1 MIQQRMNTQIK
12 NSVKVLVSKVCIMA
26 LLTGCSAQLR
36 TTTVTGIDGPKMK
49 VAELQ
54 PEQLIDETVQP
65 QPIEEDN
72 IRTVPALDIPV
83 EEPARP
89 MIRPNTESEI
99 LAASK
104 ASSDPGD
111 NIPHS
116 DLAPESNFSK
126 QGEQAAVFSAQ
137 AQEPGREHIS
147 DVGIPSISIE
157 PELPALPN
165 LGKEGGAAEML
176 IEEPQIVAKAEVNSG
191 DDAGTPKSSVEDEPI
206 QMAKVMP
213 QEALDRE
220 ITTEDLEVML
230 SDVFFDYDQFAIRE
244 DAVSLLEANAKIL
257 TEKFAGQ
264 EIIIEGHC
272 DQRGTQSYNI
282 VLGERRAK
290 AVQGFL
296 KDLGIPEENLQI
308 VSFGK
313 EKPFCMEQTEACWQE
328 NRRGHFVVKE

>member
-1 MIQQRMNTQIK
+1 MIQQKMISQIK
-12 NSVKVLVSKVCIMA
+12 NSVKVLVSNVCIMA

-36 TTTVTGIDGPKMK
+36 TTTVTGTDGPKMH

-65 QPIEEDN
+65 QPIQEDN
-72 IRTVPALDIPV
+72 FRTVPALDILV

-89 MIRPNTESEI
+89 VTRPSTESEI
-99 LAASK
+99 FAASK
-104 ASSDPGD
+104 TPSDPGD
-111 NIPHS
+111 NIPQP
-116 DLAPESNFSK
+116 DLVPESNFSK
-126 QGEQAAVFSAQ
+126 QGEQAAVSSGQ

-147 DVGIPSISIE
+147 DVGIPSISVE
-157 PELPALPN
+157 PELPAVPDMR
-165 LGKEGGAAEML
+165 EESASTEML
-176 IEEPQIVAKAEVNSG
+176 TEEPQSVAKAEVNSDG
-191 DDAGTPKSSVEDEPI
+191 AAGTPKSSVEDEPI

-257 TEKFAGQ
+257 TEKFADQ
-264 EIIIEGHC
+264 EIVIEGHC